1 MDSSLLRR
9 PLTPTKLKG
18 WLDQQTLHKY
28 KCLIYYYIN

>member
-18 WLDQQTLHKY
+18 IGKIN
-28 KCLIYYYIN
+28 KPYINISA